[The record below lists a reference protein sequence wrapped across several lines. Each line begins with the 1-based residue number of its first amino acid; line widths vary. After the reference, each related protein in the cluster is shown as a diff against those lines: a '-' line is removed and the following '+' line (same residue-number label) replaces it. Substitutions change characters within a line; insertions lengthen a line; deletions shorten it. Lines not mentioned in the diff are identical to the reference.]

1 MALATIGGRP
11 VLILKEGT
19 TRTRGEEARRT
30 NIMAARAIADAVRTT
45 LGPKGMDKMIV
56 DSLGDITVSN
66 DGATILQEMEVA
78 HPAAKIMVNLAKAQD
93 KEVGDGTTTAVVLA
107 GELLAEAEN
116 LLNKNIHPTIII
128 DGYEKALRFVEEEL
142 DKLAVPVDPNDEDM
156 LRRVAETSMSSKL
169 VRGARAKLAEVAVKA
184 VKSVAERQGDRTVV
198 DIDNVKI
205 VKKKGEGLA
214 ETEFIRGVVL
224 DKEVVH
230 RDMPKTV
237 RDAKIALLNLSL
249 EVKKPEID
257 VEVQISTPQELRAFI
272 DQETKMLQEKVEK
285 IASTGANVVFCQ
297 KGIDEVAQHFL
308 AKKGILAVRR
318 VSEKDMRRLER
329 ATGGRIINN
338 LDDLSPEHLGSAG
351 LVEERKIGEDR
362 MVFVQEC
369 KDPKAVSILIRGGAD
384 TILDEAERGIKDA
397 LYVVRNVVEDQKVV
411 YGGGAIQLELARR
424 LRDHAE
430 RFGGKEQLAI
440 EAFANALESIPRTLA
455 ENAGMDSVDVLVQL
469 RKKHAEGATD
479 YGVDPVEGRIASM
492 KELEVID
499 TFRGVKNSVSS
510 ATETAI
516 IIIKT
521 DDIIAAKPYEKKEK
535 KKEEEEEE
543 EGKEGSK
550 FEF

>member
-516 IIIKT
+516 LIIKT